1 MEQVILDLGK
11 RSYFAFVEEAILVHG
26 RDFSVFFIG
35 NVCLRGQ
42 FLINLICTQ
51 CNLCNLGKSNQY
63 FIYRTTVSSRAS
75 LALLNQLL
83 SPLKPEGG
91 KGSGHRYHSSSRSL
105 P

>member
-11 RSYFAFVEEAILVHG
+11 RSYFAFVEGAILVHG

-51 CNLCNLGKSNQY
+51 CNLCNLG
-63 FIYRTTVSSRAS
+63 RAINIS
-75 LALLNQLL
+75 F
-83 SPLKPEGG
+83 
-91 KGSGHRYHSSSRSL
+91 SGQQFPVGLH
-105 P
+105 

>member
-1 MEQVILDLGK
+1 MDQVVLALGK
-11 RSYFAFVEEAILVHG
+11 KSYFAFMEEAILVLG

-63 FIYRTTVSSRAS
+63 FIFRTTVSSRAS
-75 LALLNQLL
+75 LALLNQLF
-83 SPLKPEGG
+83 SPLIPEGG